1 MNIADFRSMDPNP
14 WEVIVP
20 RDCYLFFKLVFESVF
35 PKLYVTI
42 FTMLFIIP
50 IIVDL
55 IEKEGS
61 LVLASCG
68 ASNKF
73 LGPTVLMF
81 LTETTF

>member
-1 MNIADFRSMDPNP
+1 MNTANFRSMDPNP

-20 RDCYLFFKLVFESVF
+20 RDCYVFFKPVFEIVF
-35 PKLYVTI
+35 PKLSVTI

-50 IIVDL
+50 IIADL

-68 ASNKF
+68 ASNVF
-73 LGPTVLMF
+73 FGPAVLLF
-81 LTETTF
+81 VTETTF